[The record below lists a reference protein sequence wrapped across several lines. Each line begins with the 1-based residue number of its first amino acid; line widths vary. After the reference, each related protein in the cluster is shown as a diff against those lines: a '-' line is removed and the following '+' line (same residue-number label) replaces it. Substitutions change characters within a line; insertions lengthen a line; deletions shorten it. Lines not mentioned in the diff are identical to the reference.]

1 MTFRS
6 FFKALL
12 FTTVLSGV
20 NFIQAAKP
28 VVRSIKF
35 GSTAGFTTGGTY
47 WKLEETGI
55 LTGQSFTAPTSTKD
69 LPTKTIDKAKVDEVF
84 QYATQLEKYSYHKPG
99 NLTVSVS
106 VSIIFNTHMQ
116 KMTWGM
122 RESKVDIRAR
132 NLYSKLM
139 ALTRDEQ

>member
-6 FFKALL
+6 FLKALL
-12 FTTVLSGV
+12 FTAVISGV
-20 NFIQAAKP
+20 NFVHAAKP
-28 VVRSIKF
+28 IVRSIKF
-35 GSTAGFTTGGTY
+35 GSTGGFTGGGTY
-47 WKLEETGI
+47 WKLEENGK
-55 LTGQSFTAPTSTKD
+55 LTGQSFTTPTSTKD
-69 LPTKTIDKAKVDEVF
+69 LPTKNIDKATVEEVF
-84 QYATQLEKYSYHKPG
+84 HYATQLEKYSYHKPG

-106 VSIIFNTHMQ
+106 IIFDTHMQ
-116 KMTWGM
+116 KMTWAM